1 METLLNNFEFHTRKM
16 VMDRDLNPGG
26 SLFGGRALEWIDEEA
41 AIFAYCQL
49 KYPAN
54 LVTKVMSAVNFRA
67 PAHKGDL
74 LEIGSRTVAVGVTSV
89 TIECLL
95 RNKKT
100 KEEIVH
106 LEKIVFVNLLNGR
119 PFPHNI
125 PPADL
130 LSAPGPSETTA
141 TEG

>member
-1 METLLNNFEFHTRKM
+1 MDASLFEFHFRKM
-16 VMDRDLNPGG
+16 VMDKDLNPAG

-49 KYPAN
+49 KYPDQ
-54 LVTKVMSAVNFRA
+54 LVTKLMSTINFMA

-74 LEIGSRTVAVGVTSV
+74 VGIGCRTVAVGTTSV

-100 KEEIVH
+100 KADIVH
-106 LEKIVFVNLLNGR
+106 LEKIVFVNLKDGK

-125 PPADL
+125 TQEDLPRRPA
-130 LSAPGPSETTA
+130 
-141 TEG
+141 